1 MLHRIFFFAAIAND
15 GGAHYNKRQS
25 SFKRRRNRICGCK
38 AQSLHWAIPSS
49 PPTARARGTRQA
61 LSLFK
66 MEGVWLSAVT
76 ALSAEDAQKAL
87 EKAGLSSYFRFV
99 LTESVA
105 LCKADSGTMFERAMK
120 RLHSQKDDTIGLSG
134 SLAAIK
140 REDAVFAPW
149 RCREVRARRTG
160 RRCSNSPRRALRST
174 ANCCQILCEFWENDR
189 IRRFFSF
196 SCSLSQL

>member
-1 MLHRIFFFAAIAND
+1 MRLQSAIFTLGDTLFTPDGAAREGLD
-15 GGAHYNKRQS
+15 K
-25 SFKRRRNRICGCK
+25 
-38 AQSLHWAIPSS
+38 
-49 PPTARARGTRQA
+49 A

-66 MEGVWLSAVT
+66 MEGVWLGVVT

-87 EKAGLSSYFRFV
+87 EKAGLNSYFRFV

-120 RLHSQKDDTIGLSG
+120 RLHSQKDDTIVFSG
-134 SLAAIK
+134 SLSAIQNAK
-140 REDAVFAPW
+140 DAGQVFAPW

-174 ANCCQILCEFWENDR
+174 ANCWQILCEFWENDR
-189 IRRFFSF
+189 IRRF
-196 SCSLSQL
+196 

>member
-1 MLHRIFFFAAIAND
+1 MRLQSAIFTLGDTLFTPDGAAREGLD
-15 GGAHYNKRQS
+15 K
-25 SFKRRRNRICGCK
+25 
-38 AQSLHWAIPSS
+38 
-49 PPTARARGTRQA
+49 A

-66 MEGVWLSAVT
+66 MEGVWLGAVT

-87 EKAGLSSYFRFV
+87 EKAGLNSYFRFV

-120 RLHSQKDDTIGLSG
+120 RLHSQKDDTIGLFPARLRRS
-134 SLAAIK
+134 K
-140 REDAVFAPW
+140 TRRTRVFAPW